1 TLKATVTEK
10 VNDKKLMIL
19 GMFIP
24 ILINS
29 FTEFG
34 IFGETNYG
42 ILFYQLI
49 IFYITMQLP
58 NQLSLR
64 ERVKL
69 KIRQKKHTW
78 LQSKQPNQLISS

>member
-1 TLKATVTEK
+1 MLLG
-10 VNDKKLMIL
+10 LM
-19 GMFIP
+19 IP

-49 IFYITMQLP
+49 IFLVVMKGNP
-58 NQLSLR
+58 RLSKF
-64 ERVKL
+64 EL
-69 KIRQKKHTW
+69 KSLNRQRMKYGKEA
-78 LQSKQPNQLISS
+78 LSARN

>member
-1 TLKATVTEK
+1 MV
-10 VNDKKLMIL
+10 IL
-19 GMFIP
+19 IP

-49 IFYITMQLP
+49 ICYLTLSFTDRLTP
-58 NQLSLR
+58 NEKKKLL
-64 ERVKL
+64 KL
-69 KIRQKKHTW
+69 K
-78 LQSKQPNQLISS
+78 LSPN